1 MNVHPR
7 PHCTCT
13 EVQNFSVEAAAERLA
28 CRKRRLLEELRAD
41 RIPHQKIGDQR
52 ALCPCELLIA
62 MKVFTVAA
70 AVPAPQADT
79 GSDTVTQLR
88 SISPSRGRRRSTA

>member
-28 CRKRRLLEELRAD
+28 CRVRRLLEELRAD

-52 ALCPCELLIA
+52 VLCPCELLIA
-62 MKVFTVAA
+62 MRVFTVAA
-70 AVPAPQADT
+70 PTLAPQTDAV
-79 GSDTVTQLR
+79 SDISTRLR
-88 SISPSRGRRRSTA
+88 SISPARGRRSSTA